1 LFPFIKETL
10 KGWKFLSNEEQH
22 EIINTDNI
30 CVHQAISLPTD
41 TSRRNNASS

>member
-22 EIINTDNI
+22 KIVNTDNT
-30 CVHQAISLPTD
+30 CAHQTISIFTD
-41 TSRRNNASS
+41 TSWRNNASS